1 MSEAHVL
8 LLAENRDGRP
18 FREPVHA
25 ERLPSGALR
34 VTSSPGFVQGIA
46 AGDEFRLLDG
56 TGAFEVTHRAGN
68 VAVQLFFSSPIATHA
83 SALSARV
90 QELGGWL
97 DGSIE
102 KGLVFTIPVAAGFPA
117 IERLFNAW
125 VAEQPGR
132 EWAFGNVYAED
143 GSPLNWWQGCSA

>member
-1 MSEAHVL
+1 MSEAHAL
-8 LLAENRDGRP
+8 LLVENKDGRP
-18 FREPVHA
+18 SQEPVHA

-34 VTSSPGFVQGIA
+34 VVSSPGFVQGIA

-56 TGAFEVTHRAGN
+56 NGAFEVTHRAGN
-68 VAVQLFFSSPIATHA
+68 VAVQLFSSSPVAPYV

-102 KGLVFTIPVAAGFPA
+102 RGLVFTLPITAGFPA
-117 IERLFNAW
+117 IERLFQTW
-125 VAEQPGR
+125 VAEQPGW

-143 GSPLNWWQGCSA
+143 GSPFNWWQGRSA